1 MQGTTTKVVDKFAGS
16 SCIEFQIRS
25 ISEILIQMTREN
37 SAFNSKQIDTVK
49 NIIHYYP

>member
-1 MQGTTTKVVDKFAGS
+1 MQGPMTKVVDKFASS

-37 SAFNSKQIDTVK
+37 LAFNTKLIDIVKK
-49 NIIHYYP
+49 NIIHY